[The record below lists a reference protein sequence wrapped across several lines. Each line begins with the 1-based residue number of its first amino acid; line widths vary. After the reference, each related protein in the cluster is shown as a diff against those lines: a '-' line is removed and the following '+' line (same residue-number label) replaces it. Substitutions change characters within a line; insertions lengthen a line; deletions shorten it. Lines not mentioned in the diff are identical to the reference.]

1 MTSPRLTRPDGDR
14 VSGVSYADD
23 LQVHRAAALLA
34 ELGAEMFTPERH
46 RLALRTQRLV
56 QLLRAAQRREGQ
68 PGFEAEASRLDR
80 G

>member
-1 MTSPRLTRPDGDR
+1 VR
-14 VSGVSYADD
+14 GVSYVDD
-23 LQVHRAAALLA
+23 LQVRRAAALFA
-34 ELGAEMFTPERH
+34 ELEAEMFTPERH

-68 PGFEAEASRLDR
+68 PDLEVKASRLDR